1 VIVLWR
7 DLPTK
12 YLPSPTIVQADGK
25 QQLATGPNPSHGGD
39 PMAQAAGISTAIRQ
53 LVSRGRLRKST
64 STVRL
69 AHTELIAALAGNAP
83 HPIYRVANPDDLDAR
98 ANHLEKVFAALDAYV
113 AVIIGNTAQSLPTGT
128 LDRLSGNLLQ
138 ELSADLVGIIRKAAE
153 EMRED
158 ENWSSP

>member
-1 VIVLWR
+1 
-7 DLPTK
+7 
-12 YLPSPTIVQADGK
+12 
-25 QQLATGPNPSHGGD
+25 
-39 PMAQAAGISTAIRQ
+39 
-53 LVSRGRLRKST
+53 
-64 STVRL
+64 VRL
-69 AHTELIAALAGNAP
+69 AHTELIAALAANAP
-83 HPIYRVANPDDLDAR
+83 HPIYRRANADDLDAR

-138 ELSADLVGIIRKAAE
+138 ELSADLVGIIHKAAE